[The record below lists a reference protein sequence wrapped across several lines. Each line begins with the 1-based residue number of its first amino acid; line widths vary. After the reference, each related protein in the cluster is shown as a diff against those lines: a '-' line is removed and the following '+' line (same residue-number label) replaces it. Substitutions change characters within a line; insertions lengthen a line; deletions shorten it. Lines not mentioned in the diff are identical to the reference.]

1 MFTYFAEGSF
11 KSLVGFR
18 LILQTPDVEQA
29 AEPVR
34 LFRASK
40 SFRQAWQPV
49 LHSVAKFLMR
59 SASIICKIN
68 KDHVSAQ
75 MMRDWIVS
83 ETTTQTE
90 KLVPGFDAV
99 AKIADLQA
107 AVESVIRGK
116 ADTVKFALVALFA
129 KGHLLIEDV
138 PGIGKTTLS
147 NALARAL
154 DLSIHRI
161 QFTSDL
167 LPSDVI
173 GISIFDQQSGDFV
186 WKPGP
191 IFSNIVIADEINR
204 ATPKTQSALLEA
216 MAEEQVTVEGI
227 SRGLPLPF
235 MVVATQNPSE
245 HHGTYPLPE
254 SQLDRFMLRLH
265 MGYPSVDDE
274 RKILRD
280 RAEVNP
286 LDYVQ
291 PVMSQDDILELQKLT
306 SQIRF
311 DNALLDYLLD
321 IVTATRASDSLE
333 LGVSPRGT
341 LALFRSAQALAL
353 IEGRD
358 FCIADDIKRLV
369 VPCFAHR
376 IIVNSRSAGLKNKT
390 REAEQILSDILQK
403 LTVPI

>member
-1 MFTYFAEGSF
+1 MGPT
-11 KSLVGFR
+11 R
-18 LILQTPDVEQA
+18 HP
-29 AEPVR
+29 
-34 LFRASK
+34 
-40 SFRQAWQPV
+40 
-49 LHSVAKFLMR
+49 
-59 SASIICKIN
+59 
-68 KDHVSAQ
+68 
-75 MMRDWIVS
+75 MRDWIVNETSVRS
-83 ETTTQTE
+83 EDIV
-90 KLVPGFDAV
+90 LGFDPAL
-99 AKIADLQA
+99 KIAELQR

-116 ADTVKFALVALFA
+116 SETVRYALVALFG

-173 GISIFDQQSGDFV
+173 GLSIFDQHTGDFA

-227 SRGLPLPF
+227 TRGLPLPF

-254 SQLDRFMLRLH
+254 SQLDRFMLRVH
-265 MGYPSVDDE
+265 MGYPSAEDE
-274 RKILRD
+274 RKMLLD
-280 RAEVNP
+280 RAEANP
-286 LDYVQ
+286 LDRIA
-291 PVMSQDDILELQKLT
+291 PVMSGSDVIELQKLA
-306 SQIRF
+306 SQVRI
-311 DNALLDYLLD
+311 DPALVGYLLE
-321 IVTATRASDSLE
+321 IVAATRASDHLE
-333 LGVSPRGT
+333 LGVSPRGS
-341 LALFRSAQALAL
+341 LALYRSAQALAL

-358 FCIADDIKRLV
+358 YCIADDIKRLV
-369 VPCFAHR
+369 IPCFAHR
-376 IIVNSRSAGLKNKT
+376 MIINSRSAGLKNKT
-390 REAEQILSDILQK
+390 REAEQILNEILQK
-403 LTVPI
+403 VAVPI

>member
-1 MFTYFAEGSF
+1 
-11 KSLVGFR
+11 
-18 LILQTPDVEQA
+18 
-29 AEPVR
+29 
-34 LFRASK
+34 
-40 SFRQAWQPV
+40 
-49 LHSVAKFLMR
+49 
-59 SASIICKIN
+59 
-68 KDHVSAQ
+68 
-75 MMRDWIVS
+75 
-83 ETTTQTE
+83 
-90 KLVPGFDAV
+90 
-99 AKIADLQA
+99 
-107 AVESVIRGK
+107 
-116 ADTVKFALVALFA
+116 LFA

-173 GISIFDQQSGDFV
+173 GLSIFDQQGGDFV

-265 MGYPSVDDE
+265 MGYPSLNDE
-274 RKILRD
+274 RKIVRD
-280 RAEVNP
+280 RTEINP

-306 SQIRF
+306 SQVRF
-311 DNALLDYLLD
+311 DTALLDYLLS
-321 IVTATRASDSLE
+321 IVTATRSSDLLE

-358 FCIADDIKRLV
+358 FCIADDIKRLII
-369 VPCFAHR
+369 PCFAHR